1 MRRSE
6 HYTVPDKLY
15 SFPEA
20 GTYRKAFHELPFLQ
34 RVYLRIR
41 TWFGSTDIVH
51 VLKEYELEEVTRR
64 ITAHEGKILDP
75 SIPALLDGFHT
86 RVHTVAQK
94 IEALKPVLTEIR
106 GAGAGPFLREELER
120 LAPDLYRSIDVSTV
134 IPEELL
140 TNPATTAKDAREAVL
155 EYLLQAL
162 EINAKTIR
170 EHLDPVWNSLEALAI
185 LSTVDFATLIPAN
198 INRGA
203 RIPIRVL
210 KEPLIRLTC
219 SIELCMRNNRPDVIQ
234 RAAAFATH
242 RIGKRFTAQETIWT
256 AIETLNSGI
265 PLVDLVRLATD
276 EPRLELARITT
287 RSGWWKRFSAS
298 WIERIDVQSPLLRH
312 RTMIVEELLR
322 NRFDITEPA
331 LGWIPPTLFQR
342 TLGAVRRLGA
352 AQRFRDTRTLA
363 GTLAREQG
371 LMTTSDRARILEA
384 HVELDTAYSKIE
396 ELTGIGESRGTIG
409 DELRRVTATES
420 ADTMAGFQKMNVY
433 SKHRPEIQVLLGQA
447 IEGLTAISSYF
458 ERNRAPLRKA
468 LRTGTVRIDT
478 SSDELPPIDLLE
490 LITDGYNRLAVAL
503 RGLFTLEHE
512 LTAPSDRD
520 TGASGETDDD
530 DDEIEEAEAVDDD
543 ADTQPDLSGE
553 ATET

>member
-15 SFPEA
+15 SFPEP

-51 VLKEYELEEVTRR
+51 ALKEHELDEIIRR
-64 ITAHEGKILDP
+64 ITALEGKIIDP

-86 RVHTVAQK
+86 RVHAVAQK
-94 IEALKPVLTEIR
+94 IEALKPVLAEVR

-140 TNPATTAKDAREAVL
+140 TNAATTAEGAKAAVQ

-162 EINAKTIR
+162 EINARTIR
-170 EHLDPVWNSLEALAI
+170 EHIDPVWNSLEALAV
-185 LSTVDFATLIPAN
+185 LSTVDFGTLVPVN

-203 RIPIRVL
+203 RIPIRPL
-210 KEPLIRLTC
+210 KDPLINLACT
-219 SIELCMRNNRPDVIQ
+219 IDLCMRNRRPDAIQ
-234 RAAAFATH
+234 RAAAFVTH
-242 RIGKRFTAQETIWT
+242 RIGKRFSAQETIWT
-256 AIETLNSGI
+256 AIEALNSGV
-265 PLVDLVRLATD
+265 PLTDLVCLATD
-276 EPRLELARITT
+276 EPRLELTRIST
-287 RSGWWKRFSAS
+287 RSGWWKRFTTA

-312 RTMIVEELLR
+312 RSIIVEELLR
-322 NRFDITEPA
+322 NRFGVTEPS
-331 LGWIPPTLFQR
+331 LTWIPPTLFQR
-342 TLGAVRRLGA
+342 TLSAVRRLGA

-371 LMTTSDRARILEA
+371 LMSSSDRARILEA
-384 HVELDTAYSKIE
+384 HMELDTAYTRIE

-409 DELRRVTATES
+409 DELRRVTTTDS
-420 ADTMAGFQKMNVY
+420 AETMTGFQKMNVY

-447 IEGLTAISSYF
+447 IEGLTSISGYF
-458 ERNRAPLRKA
+458 ERNRGPLKKA
-468 LRTGTVRIDT
+468 LKSGLVRIDT
-478 SSDELPPIDLLE
+478 SMDDLPPVDLLD
-490 LITDGYNRLAVAL
+490 LITDGYNRLAVSL

-512 LTAPSDRD
+512 LTAPTVRD
-520 TGASGETDDD
+520 SAGAEGDGAEG
-530 DDEIEEAEAVDDD
+530 EEAEAVEEEDEPE
-543 ADTQPDLSGE
+543 DTGNTPEELESP
-553 ATET
+553 